1 MRNDRNGSAS
11 AQLAGQHGTSFSI
24 GRAIAVRRYRQQ
36 HVDVFVQQIIKTPAG
51 AGMGLLSGELRD
63 FCDLILIEQ
72 PELTV
77 PLIHFRILPTN
88 RIKTT
93 RRTRPE
99 SCQTNMAGANGN
111 SALWERSPFS
121 AFRLAKLRMVEHCA
135 DCLVPELAHVKIKS
149 GFRGRFGFLWAQFQT
164 ALTDPSERIGWPGR
178 VQLFGRTAL

>member
-1 MRNDRNGSAS
+1 
-11 AQLAGQHGTSFSI
+11 
-24 GRAIAVRRYRQQ
+24 
-36 HVDVFVQQIIKTPAG
+36 KTPAG

-93 RRTRPE
+93 RRTHPE

-135 DCLVPELAHVKIKS
+135 DCLVPELAHVKIKP
-149 GFRGRFGFLWAQFQT
+149 GFHVVLDFCGRSFKRL
-164 ALTDPSERIGWPGR
+164 
-178 VQLFGRTAL
+178 